1 LGLQKPLIC
10 GFADGACIA
19 LQMAIWEPDLAAAYV
34 FMSAWL
40 WNAKA
45 VSKRGL
51 VLMQDFFGIEQPV
64 REQLTEHD
72 LEGVENKHSPAIQ
85 YLQEGYPDGWDRTYW
100 KKYLTDIWPA
110 WSTLTEHG
118 ADELQ
123 RIVAPSL
130 VVVGDRDPFIP
141 LHETVE
147 FFQHLPNAELAVVPG
162 TGHEALSTDHAPRVS
177 RIILDFLQR
186 QRWDQPRYIDDEGY
200 RRRILVQLNRGEGRH
215 RLARAVFHGQRGELR
230 QRYRE
235 GQEDQLGALGLVV
248 NAIVL
253 WNTRYIERA
262 LRQLEH
268 MGLEV
273 RPEDVER
280 IWPLGFQH
288 INMLGRYSFD
298 LPEQL
303 TRGELR
309 SLRDPSDAADD
320 EVLVA

>member
-1 LGLQKPLIC
+1 MASETTEAPAQGHYATANGLSVYYEEHGAGYPLLLLQQGFDTHEVWRFALPAWQQHFRTISPDGRGLGRTDYPGGTISYELLAQDAIAFVRTLGLQKPLIC

-186 QRWDQPRYIDDEGY
+186 QR
-200 RRRILVQLNRGEGRH
+200 
-215 RLARAVFHGQRGELR
+215 
-230 QRYRE
+230 
-235 GQEDQLGALGLVV
+235 
-248 NAIVL
+248 
-253 WNTRYIERA
+253 
-262 LRQLEH
+262 
-268 MGLEV
+268 
-273 RPEDVER
+273 
-280 IWPLGFQH
+280 
-288 INMLGRYSFD
+288 
-298 LPEQL
+298 
-303 TRGELR
+303 
-309 SLRDPSDAADD
+309 
-320 EVLVA
+320 